1 LRGGVGFG
9 GVVISDA
16 YVSPEALISSVAAA
30 GIALGPAI
38 GLHFESTFRCL
49 VGQKGVV
56 SEPRFFRML
65 SGEAHPLGN
74 LAVFPE
80 PVEFSIVRAAL
91 EPMRGLGVPSAV
103 IFSGTNPPSSDVASS
118 LSEWGYV
125 NQSAIPAMGVD
136 ILRLKTTSLPSGYEL
151 VRIGSGPESD
161 EWVNLLAAGYGLPV
175 GLARYFS
182 PAAFG
187 AKSTKAD
194 APLQFFAI
202 RHAGAMV
209 TTSMCYLKGGV
220 AGIYSV
226 ATIPS
231 ERRKG
236 LGEHAT
242 AEPLRLAARLGY
254 KVGILQ
260 SSEAGYGVYKKLGFS
275 DFGGLPI
282 FIRIPA

>member
-1 LRGGVGFG
+1 M
-9 GVVISDA
+9 SDA
-16 YVSPEALISSVAAA
+16 DMSDEAAA
-30 GIALGPAI
+30 VILSVTGAGTALGRAV
-38 GLHFESTFRCL
+38 GRHFESTFRCL

-80 PVEFSIVRAAL
+80 PVELSTVRTAL
-91 EPMRGLGVPSAV
+91 EPMTGLGVPSAV
-103 IFSGTNPPSSDVASS
+103 IFSGTNPPGPDVATC
-118 LSEWGYV
+118 LSERGYV
-125 NQSAIPAMGVD
+125 NQGAIPAMAVD
-136 ILRLKTTSLPSGYEL
+136 IARLKSTSLPHGYEL
-151 VRIGSGPESD
+151 IRVGSGPESD
-161 EWVNLLAAGYGLPV
+161 EWVDLLAAGYGMPV

-182 PAAFG
+182 PATFG
-187 AKSTKAD
+187 ADSTRAD

-209 TTSMCYLKGGV
+209 ATSMCYLQDGL

-226 ATIPS
+226 STIPS

-242 AEPLRLAARLGY
+242 AEPLRFAARLGY
-254 KVGILQ
+254 RVGILQ

-275 DFGGLPI
+275 DVGGLPI
-282 FIRIPA
+282 FIRTPA

>member
-1 LRGGVGFG
+1 M
-9 GVVISDA
+9 SDA
-16 YVSPEALISSVAAA
+16 YLSHEALISSVTAA
-30 GIALGPAI
+30 GTSLGPAI
-38 GLHFESTFRCL
+38 GRHFESTFRCL

-56 SEPRFFRML
+56 SEPSFFRML

-80 PVEFSIVRAAL
+80 PVELSIVRTAV
-91 EPMRGLGVPSAV
+91 EPMAGLGVPSAV
-103 IFSGTNPPSSDVASS
+103 IFSGTNPPCPDVATY
-118 LSEWGYV
+118 LSERGYV

-136 ILRLKTTSLPSGYEL
+136 IARLKSTSLPAGYEL
-151 VRIGSGPESD
+151 VRVGSGAESD
-161 EWVNLLAAGYGLPV
+161 EWVQLLAAGYGLPV

-187 AKSTKAD
+187 AESTRAD
-194 APLQFFAI
+194 GRLQFFAI
-202 RHAGAMV
+202 RHAGTMV
-209 TTSMCYLKGGV
+209 ATSMCFLKEGLAGV
-220 AGIYSV
+220 YSV
-226 ATIPS
+226 STIPS

-254 KVGILQ
+254 RVGILQ
-260 SSEAGYGVYKKLGFS
+260 SSEAGYGVYRKLGFQ

>member
-1 LRGGVGFG
+1 M
-9 GVVISDA
+9 SDGS
-16 YVSPEALISSVAAA
+16 VSREALISSVAAA
-30 GIALGPAI
+30 GTALGPAI
-38 GLHFESTFRCL
+38 GRHFESTFRCL

-56 SEPRFFRML
+56 SEPSYFRML

-80 PVEFSIVRAAL
+80 PVELAIVRAAM
-91 EPMRGLGVPSAV
+91 EPMTGLGVPSAV
-103 IFSGTNPPSSDVASS
+103 IFSGTNPPSAEVAAH
-118 LSEWGYV
+118 LSERGYV
-125 NQSAIPAMGVD
+125 TQGAIPAMGVD
-136 ILRLKTTSLPSGYEL
+136 IARLKNTSLPAGYEL
-151 VRIGSGPESD
+151 ARIGSGPESD
-161 EWVNLLAAGYGLPV
+161 EWVQVLAAGYDLPV

-187 AKSTKAD
+187 AESTRAD

-209 TTSMCYLKGGV
+209 ATSMCFLKDGL

-226 ATIPS
+226 STIPS
-231 ERRKG
+231 QRRKG

-254 KVGILQ
+254 KVGVLQ
-260 SSEAGYGVYKKLGFS
+260 SSAAGYGVYKKLGFL

-282 FIRIPA
+282 YVRVPA

>member
-1 LRGGVGFG
+1 M
-9 GVVISDA
+9 SDA
-16 YVSPEALISSVAAA
+16 CVSHGALISSLSDA
-30 GIALGPAI
+30 GSALGPAI
-38 GLHFESTFRCL
+38 GRHFESTFRCL
-49 VGQKGVV
+49 VGQKGVT
-56 SEPRFFRML
+56 SEPRFFRMI

-80 PVEFSIVRAAL
+80 PVEFSIVRTAV
-91 EPMRGLGVPSAV
+91 EPLTRLDVPSAV
-103 IFSGTNPPSSDVASS
+103 IFSGTNPPGSEVAAC
-118 LSEWGYV
+118 LSELGYG

-136 ILRLKTTSLPSGYEL
+136 IVRLKSTSLPSGYEL
-151 VRIGSGPESD
+151 VRVGSGPESD
-161 EWVNLLAAGYGLPV
+161 EWVHLLAAGYGLPV

-187 AKSTKAD
+187 AEPNRVD

-202 RHAGAMV
+202 RHAEAMV
-209 TTSMCYLKGGV
+209 ATSMCYLKDGL

-226 ATIPS
+226 STIPS

-242 AEPLRLAARLGY
+242 AEPLRLAAQLGY
-254 KVGILQ
+254 RVGILQ
-260 SSEAGYGVYKKLGFS
+260 SSEAGYGVYKKLGFL

-282 FIRIPA
+282 FVRVPA

>member
-1 LRGGVGFG
+1 M
-9 GVVISDA
+9 SQ
-16 YVSPEALISSVAAA
+16 EALISSVAAA
-30 GIALGPAI
+30 GTALGPAI
-38 GLHFESTFRCL
+38 GRHFESTFRCL
-49 VGQKGVV
+49 AGQKGVV

-80 PVEFSIVRAAL
+80 PVEFPIVRTAV
-91 EPMRGLGVPSAV
+91 EPMTGLGVPSAV
-103 IFSGTNPPSSDVASS
+103 IFSGTNPPGPDVAAY
-118 LSEWGYV
+118 LSERGYV
-125 NQSAIPAMGVD
+125 SEGAIPAMGVD
-136 ILRLKTTSLPSGYEL
+136 IARLKSTSLPASYEL
-151 VRIGSGPESD
+151 VRVGSGPESE
-161 EWVNLLAAGYGLPV
+161 EWVQILAAGYGLPV

-187 AKSTKAD
+187 AESIRAD

-209 TTSMCYLKGGV
+209 ATSMCFLKDGL

-226 ATIPS
+226 STIPS

-254 KVGILQ
+254 RVGILQ
-260 SSEAGYGVYKKLGFS
+260 SSEAGHGVYRKLGFT

-282 FIRIPA
+282 FVRIPA

>member
-1 LRGGVGFG
+1 M
-9 GVVISDA
+9 SQ
-16 YVSPEALISSVAAA
+16 EALISSVAAA
-30 GIALGPAI
+30 GTALGPAI
-38 GLHFESTFRCL
+38 GRHFESTFRCL
-49 VGQKGVV
+49 AGQKGVV

-80 PVEFSIVRAAL
+80 PLEFPIVRTAV
-91 EPMRGLGVPSAV
+91 EPMTGLGVPSAV
-103 IFSGTNPPSSDVASS
+103 IFPGTNPPSPEVAAY
-118 LSEWGYV
+118 LSERGYV
-125 NQSAIPAMGVD
+125 SQGAIPAMGVD
-136 ILRLKTTSLPSGYEL
+136 IARLKATSLPTGYEL
-151 VRIGSGPESD
+151 VRVGSGPESE
-161 EWVNLLAAGYGLPV
+161 EWVQLLAVGYGLPV

-182 PAAFG
+182 PVAFG
-187 AKSTKAD
+187 ADSAQAD

-209 TTSMCYLKGGV
+209 ATSMCFLKDGL

-226 ATIPS
+226 STIPS

-254 KVGILQ
+254 RVGILQ
-260 SSEAGYGVYKKLGFS
+260 SSEAGHGVYRKLGFT

-282 FIRIPA
+282 FVRIPA

>member
-1 LRGGVGFG
+1 MN
-9 GVVISDA
+9 DA
-16 YVSPEALISSVAAA
+16 SVSREALISSVAAA
-30 GIALGPAI
+30 GTGLGPAI
-38 GLHFESTFRCL
+38 GRHFESTFRCL

-56 SEPRFFRML
+56 SEPSYFRML

-80 PVEFSIVRAAL
+80 PVEFSIVRTAL
-91 EPMRGLGVPSAV
+91 EPMAGLGVPSAV
-103 IFSGTNPPSSDVASS
+103 IFSGTNPPSPDVAAY
-118 LSEWGYV
+118 LSERGYAS
-125 NQSAIPAMGVD
+125 QSPIPAMAVD
-136 ILRLKTTSLPSGYEL
+136 IASLKNTSLPIGYEL
-151 VRIGSGPESD
+151 VRVGSGPETD
-161 EWVNLLAAGYGLPV
+161 EWVRLLAAGYGLPV

-187 AKSTKAD
+187 AESTGAD

-209 TTSMCYLKGGV
+209 ATSMCFLKDGLAGV
-220 AGIYSV
+220 YSV
-226 ATIPS
+226 STLPS

-254 KVGILQ
+254 RVGILQ
-260 SSEAGYGVYKKLGFS
+260 SSEAGYGVYRKLGFM

-282 FIRIPA
+282 FVRIPA

>member
-1 LRGGVGFG
+1 M
-9 GVVISDA
+9 SDA
-16 YVSPEALISSVAAA
+16 HVSHEVLISSLDAA
-30 GIALGPAI
+30 GTALGPAI
-38 GLHFESTFRCL
+38 GRHFESTFRCL
-49 VGQKGVV
+49 VGQNGVV

-80 PVEFSIVRAAL
+80 PVELPIVRAAL
-91 EPMRGLGVPSAV
+91 EPMTGLGVPSAV
-103 IFSGTNPPSSDVASS
+103 IFSGTNPQGPDVATY
-118 LSEWGYV
+118 LSGRGYV
-125 NQSAIPAMGVD
+125 NQGAIPAMAVD
-136 ILRLKTTSLPSGYEL
+136 IVHLKSTSLPPGYEL
-151 VRIGSGPESD
+151 VRVGSGPESD
-161 EWVNLLAAGYGLPV
+161 EWVHLLAAGYGLPV

-182 PAAFG
+182 PATFA
-187 AKSTKAD
+187 ADAARAD
-194 APLQFFAI
+194 APLQFYAI

-209 TTSMCYLKGGV
+209 ATSMCYLKDGL

-226 ATIPS
+226 ATLPS

-254 KVGILQ
+254 RVGILQ
-260 SSEAGYGVYKKLGFS
+260 SSEAGYGVYKKLGFL

-282 FIRIPA
+282 FIRTPA